1 MNIDG
6 YEFSIPE
13 TFRSNV
19 GKIQVQHYFIV
30 DHSDRLENYLNSKG
44 VLLNTHS
51 DNDFMITLEAF
62 KENYLFY
69 HLGLDITIDDMKK
82 NMGIDYLCSSSDNLQ
97 NHYHHRQEYQVQS
110 GQEEGAINNE

>member
-13 TFRSNV
+13 TFISNV

-30 DHSDRLENYLNSKG
+30 DHSDRLENYLNNNG
-44 VLLNTHS
+44 VLLNSHS

-82 NMGIDYLCSSSDNLQ
+82 NMGIDYICSSSDNLQ
-97 NHYHHRQEYQVQS
+97 NHYHPASKHTSSV
-110 GQEEGAINNE
+110 GQEGSN

>member
-1 MNIDG
+1 MNING

-19 GKIQVQHYFIV
+19 GKIQVQHHFIV
-30 DHSDRLENYLNSKG
+30 DHSDRLENYLNNNG
-44 VLLNTHS
+44 VLLSVHS
-51 DNDFMITLEAF
+51 DNDFMTTLEAF

-82 NMGIDYLCSSSDNLQ
+82 DMGIDYICSSSDNLQ
-97 NHYHHRQEYQVQS
+97 NHDHPAPKHSSSV
-110 GQEEGAINNE
+110 GQEEGVTNNE